1 MEGQAC
7 HRHVISMGWPG
18 LARVGMIR
26 ACMGH
31 YQVGDE
37 NLAAER
43 RRGSQPQPLCVTCM
57 QIQPELQTWALPGL
71 QLQWQRS
78 PAGA

>member
-1 MEGQAC
+1 MSSAC
-7 HRHVISMGWPG
+7 DQHG

-43 RRGSQPQPLCVTCM
+43 RRGSQPQLLCVTCM

-71 QLQWQRS
+71 QLQAPSRRALQAPGRCYQ
-78 PAGA
+78 